1 METKISA
8 FTGIQVRVLVGAY
21 ILKVRRPNKLFKS
34 INSLFNVKKE
44 KEIIV
49 KKKGRFWRNLLWVF
63 AGYIIGSI
71 IPMDEESTQ
80 FSVNLLIFIL
90 IVAGLWNFKDKWETT
105 YNNSKS
111 IVVKVLLWVILIG
124 IFIGL
129 LYLAKFLNLI

>member
-1 METKISA
+1 M
-8 FTGIQVRVLVGAY
+8 
-21 ILKVRRPNKLFKS
+21 
-34 INSLFNVKKE
+34 KKE
-44 KEIIV
+44 KEVIV

-63 AGYIIGSI
+63 VGYIIGSI

-105 YNNSKS
+105 YNESKS

-129 LYLAKFLNLI
+129 LYLAKFLNLV